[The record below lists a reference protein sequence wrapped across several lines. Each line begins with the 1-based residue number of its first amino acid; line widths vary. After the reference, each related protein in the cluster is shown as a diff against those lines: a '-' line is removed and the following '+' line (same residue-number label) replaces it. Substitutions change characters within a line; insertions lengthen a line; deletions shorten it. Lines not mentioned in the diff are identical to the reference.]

1 MSLFIDTRLIA
12 FAIWG
17 LGVVGVY
24 GYVLWRRRRSWLL
37 HHDSRSRR
45 DLVEA
50 FGLFLV
56 ALSAAASAWT
66 VLFVVP
72 GVGIRVLLTA
82 VSLGGFFGVGLVM
95 ATEPIKKDPAD
106 QDEAG

>member
-1 MSLFIDTRLIA
+1 MITIDTRLFA
-12 FAIWG
+12 FGIWG
-17 LGVVGVY
+17 LGVVAVY
-24 GYVLWRRRRSWLL
+24 GYVLWRRRKSWVL
-37 HHDSRSRR
+37 HHDARARR

-50 FGLFLV
+50 IGLFMV

-66 VLFVVP
+66 ILFIVP

-95 ATEPIKKDPAD
+95 ATEPVKKDPAESD
-106 QDEAG
+106 D